1 MSDDFDDI
9 WGAINELRDGQRA
22 MLVSQG
28 RIEAMLGERCE
39 SRLERIKTLES
50 EQVKQREDI
59 QVIKEHRSFS
69 RGQQAALTA
78 VGTAVGAAAGAVLP
92 HVFGAK

>member
-1 MSDDFDDI
+1 MGDDFDDI

-39 SRLERIKTLES
+39 SRMDRIKAIET
-50 EQVKQREDI
+50 EQAKQREDI
-59 QVIKEHRSFS
+59 QSLKEHRSFS
-69 RGQQAALTA
+69 RGQQATLTA
-78 VGTAVGAAAGAVLP
+78 VGTVVGAAAGAAVSHLL
-92 HVFGAK
+92 GGK